1 MHIKVYNKLV
11 RDRISEIIKADG
23 KTCVCEMLFDEDRF
37 EGSKGGM
44 LNGYCESK
52 RAPICFSRWYRSFY
66 R

>member
-37 EGSKGGM
+37 EGSKSANKKSIG
-44 LNGYCESK
+44 N
-52 RAPICFSRWYRSFY
+52 
-66 R
+66 